1 MTNNQHVLW
10 SLFVRLSHWSVATIV
25 LINAFNDTGYWHRVL
40 GYIGATLV
48 LLRIVYG
55 FWFSEIATSKFTI
68 PTLRSIKLHIQQI
81 CSLTVSQ
88 HVGHNPLGQLAVY
101 VMWLLIL
108 FLAASGWLSRTDA
121 FWGEDWPVDSHALL
135 SDILL
140 GFVALHLF
148 AVIFMSVLQKQNLIK
163 AMITGKRNSAN
174 IH

>member
-1 MTNNQHVLW
+1 MANNQHVSW
-10 SLFVRLSHWSVATIV
+10 SLFVRLSHWSVAAIV

-55 FWFSEIATSKFTI
+55 FWFSEIATSKLTI

-81 CSLTVSQ
+81 CSLTVLP